1 MTTRNLIGKR
11 KTTSTTR
18 IDQEVQESRIAFKAG
33 CIMTHKAPVVPLKL
47 ILSQIKDMQVVLLKK
62 TDLSTFFKLKSE
74 SLSEADLSSLF
85 DDIFAFNSYLGR
97 IEGYPS
103 FEAIPF
109 WEYSNCLEW
118 TESHFLSGDSF
129 NLSLKN
135 AKRYL
140 GNIHTY
146 YDYLISTGKMKDTD
160 NLDKALKEIC
170 GGKRLKLVT
179 DIPFTGEEIYTAFYQ
194 DGKEVRFDVA
204 DYWILI
210 LHTTLF
216 DGNWTKVLEAAFGVS
231 GERVQK
237 VKDLQDK
244 MGNLGKSGL
253 WDISYNDVTKA
264 ETERAMNWFF
274 GKEK

>member
-1 MTTRNLIGKR
+1 M
-11 KTTSTTR
+11 
-18 IDQEVQESRIAFKAG
+18 AYKAS
-33 CIMTHKAPVVPLKL
+33 VVPLKI
-47 ILSQIKDMQVVLLKK
+47 ILSQINDMQVVLFKK
-62 TDLSTFFKLKSE
+62 TDLTTFFKQKSG

-85 DDIFAFNSYLGR
+85 DDIFAFNAYLGR
-97 IEGYPS
+97 LEGYPS
-103 FEAIPF
+103 FEAIPY
-109 WEYSNCLEW
+109 WEYSTCLEW

-129 NLSLKN
+129 ELNLKN

-140 GNIHTY
+140 GNIHLY
-146 YDYLISTGKMKDTD
+146 YNYLISLNKMKDTD

-179 DIPFTGEEIYTAFYQ
+179 DIPFTGEETYTAIYQ
-194 DGKEVRFDVA
+194 NGKVVRFDVA

-216 DGNWTKVLEAAFGVS
+216 DNNWTKVLEAAFGVS

-237 VKDLQDK
+237 VKNLQDK
-244 MGNLGKSGL
+244 MGNLDKSGL

-264 ETERAMNWFF
+264 EAERAMNWFF
-274 GKEK
+274 GKDR